1 MVSPRTASPVAGDPA
16 LPTSPDDDV
25 LLARAA
31 LAGDASAMERLAQRL
46 ACVPRILFVLNGRL
60 GSQLN
65 EHDLADLTQDTIL
78 LLWAR
83 LPGYNNASRLET
95 WAYGHARWAY
105 MNAVRKKARRGAHVE
120 AHEVD
125 EQPALAMPLTHS
137 LDGSEILD
145 VLDEIGADEARVI
158 RMKVLEDRSFDEIA
172 VLEGV
177 SANTLKARYYR
188 GIGKLSTKLRARR
201 WDATT
206 P

>member
-1 MVSPRTASPVAGDPA
+1 MGSPKTASPAGDDLA
-16 LPTSPDDDV
+16 LPTSADDDV

-46 ACVPRILFVLNGRL
+46 ACVPRILYVLNSRL
-60 GSQLN
+60 GAQLN

-78 LLWAR
+78 LLWGR
-83 LPGYNNASRLET
+83 LPGYNNAARLET

-105 MNAVRKKARRGAHVE
+105 MNALRKKARRGAHVE
-120 AHEVD
+120 AREV
-125 EQPALAMPLTHS
+125 EEHVALGESGAQA

-172 VLEGV
+172 VLEGI

-201 WDATT
+201 WDAVNR
-206 P
+206 